1 MHDKYLQ
8 KLEYFPI
15 LEEVAKHAK
24 TDLGKEACLSLR
36 PFSDEEKV
44 QQAISETEEAV
55 SLKQRI
61 GMPPISFFEPI
72 DLWIKNLESN
82 RSLSAKALL
91 EMVTV
96 LKMARELK
104 EYFEKE
110 DSIVLPDYPI
120 LQALF
125 SALYTNSSIE
135 KQISLAVLD
144 EATIDDHASKN
155 LFHIRK
161 ELQSL
166 ETQIKE
172 KLNHFLHSTTYSKYL
187 QENVVTI
194 RNGRYVIPVKEEYRS
209 QIKGFAHDF
218 SSSGSTVFIEPMSI
232 FDMNNKMADL
242 KREETIEIEKI
253 LQQLSL
259 LFMPITENMKSNKE
273 IISKLDFIFAKA
285 SYAFEINATK
295 PMMQKEKIIKL
306 TKARHPLIAKDKV
319 VPIDFALGKDYQTLV
334 ITGPNTGGKTVT
346 LKTVGLLCL
355 MAQSGLYIP
364 AKENSKL
371 YPFDSIFA
379 DIGDEQSIQASL
391 STFSSH
397 MLNIIDIL
405 KEASKDNLVLV
416 DELGSGTD
424 PIEGSSLAISILEAF
439 FQKGALTVA
448 TTHYPEIKNYALTH
462 SGFENASCEFD
473 IETLSPTYKLLIGIP
488 GKSNAFA
495 ISQKLGL
502 PENILTRAKDFLSP
516 DHISIEELLKGI
528 YDNKQ
533 AIEKEKEETE
543 KNLRQAESL
552 RKSLQRD
559 FTALEEKQKEKIEN
573 AKLEARQ
580 ILSDAKDEA
589 TRLIRDLS
597 SLKAKN
603 EDSITKANQIRNTLN
618 EDMKKLATSYQTK
631 TNTKMLDSDSL
642 WIGMPV
648 FVTTVMQEGTVLSL
662 PNKEKEVQVQ
672 VGMMKM
678 TVSIPN
684 LAPSN
689 SQKKKPTITKKK
701 PSNTLKASQVASEI
715 NVIGQTVEEA
725 NFVIDKYLD
734 DCALSGLSTVRIVH
748 GKGTG
753 KLREG
758 IHAFLKKH
766 PHVKSFRLGTF
777 GEGEMGV
784 TVVELK

>member
-36 PFSDEEKV
+36 PFSDEEKIK
-44 QQAISETEEAV
+44 QAISETEEAV

-91 EMVTV
+91 EMVTI

-104 EYFEKE
+104 EYMEKE
-110 DSIVLPDYPI
+110 DSIVLSDYPF
-120 LQALF
+120 LQSLF

-135 KQISLAVLD
+135 KQITLAVLD

-172 KLNHFLHSTTYSKYL
+172 KLNHFLHSTTYAKYL

-259 LFMPITENMKSNKE
+259 LFVPITENMKSNKE

-295 PMMQKEKIIKL
+295 PMMQKEKIIEL
-306 TKARHPLIAKDKV
+306 AKARHPLIAKDRV
-319 VPIDFALGKDYQTLV
+319 VPIDFVLGKDYQTLV

-379 DIGDEQSIQASL
+379 DIGDEQSIQESL

-405 KEASKDNLVLV
+405 KEASQDSLVLV

-439 FQKGALTVA
+439 FQKKALTVA

-502 PENILTRAKDFLSP
+502 PKNILTRAKDFLSP
-516 DHISIEELLKGI
+516 DHISMEELLKGI

-597 SLKAKN
+597 SLKVKN

-618 EDMKKLATSYQTK
+618 EDMKKLATSYQTRE
-631 TNTKMLDSDSL
+631 NTQTIDLGSL
-642 WIGMPV
+642 WIGMPIL
-648 FVTTVMQEGTVLSL
+648 VTTVMQEGTLLSL
-662 PNKEKEVQVQ
+662 PNKENEVQVQ

-678 TVSIPN
+678 TVSISN

-689 SQKKKPTITKKK
+689 NQKKKPAITKKK
-701 PSNTLKASQVASEI
+701 PSNTLKTSHIASEI

-725 NFVIDKYLD
+725 TFVIDKYLD

-758 IHAFLKKH
+758 IHTFLKKH

-784 TVVELK
+784 TVVNLK